1 MRRSLGILLTVLL
14 LFVVSACGSDDGSGS
29 EATDPGP
36 SSSAPG
42 TDGPGGSGDS
52 GGSGWS
58 QVALLTGSNGGG
70 VVTEVA
76 TPLPD
81 EAAVTA
87 FTGGLDDG
95 LAAEV
100 AEAARAVDV
109 PDGQALYGA
118 VVSLE
123 CVPPTAVVVTREG
136 DDVLVSP
143 RAEKSSPSVQCLAV
157 VTTVALVLVDA

>member
-1 MRRSLGILLTVLL
+1 MRRSLGILVLIAAL
-14 LFVVSACGSDDGSGS
+14 SACGSDDGSGS

-42 TDGPGGSGDS
+42 SDASDGS

-70 VVTEVA
+70 VVAETA

-81 EAAVTA
+81 DAAVTA

-100 AEAARAVDV
+100 SEAAQAVDA
-109 PDGQALYGA
+109 PEGQALYGA

-123 CVPPTAVVVTREG
+123 CTPPTAVVVTRDG
-136 DDVLVSP
+136 DDVLVRP
-143 RAEKSSPSVQCLAV
+143 RVEKESPSVQCLAV
-157 VTTVALVLVDA
+157 VTTVALVLVEK

>member
-1 MRRSLGILLTVLL
+1 MRRSLGILVLIAAL
-14 LFVVSACGSDDGSGS
+14 SACGSDDGSGG

-42 TDGPGGSGDS
+42 SDASDGSDGS

-70 VVTEVA
+70 VVAETA

-100 AEAARAVDV
+100 SEAAQAVDV
-109 PDGQALYGA
+109 PEGQALYGA

-123 CVPPTAVVVTREG
+123 CTPPTAVVVTRDG
-136 DDVLVSP
+136 DDVLVRP
-143 RAEKSSPSVQCLAV
+143 RVEKESPSVQCLAV
-157 VTTVALVLVDA
+157 VTTVALVLVEE

>member
-1 MRRSLGILLTVLL
+1 MRRSLGILVLIAAL
-14 LFVVSACGSDDGSGS
+14 SACGSDDGSGG

-42 TDGPGGSGDS
+42 SDASDGS

-70 VVTEVA
+70 VVAETA

-100 AEAARAVDV
+100 SEAAQAVDV
-109 PDGQALYGA
+109 PEGQALYGA

-123 CVPPTAVVVTREG
+123 CTPPTAVVVTRDG
-136 DDVLVSP
+136 DDVLVRP
-143 RAEKSSPSVQCLAV
+143 RVEKESPSVQCLAV
-157 VTTVALVLVDA
+157 VTTVALVLVEE